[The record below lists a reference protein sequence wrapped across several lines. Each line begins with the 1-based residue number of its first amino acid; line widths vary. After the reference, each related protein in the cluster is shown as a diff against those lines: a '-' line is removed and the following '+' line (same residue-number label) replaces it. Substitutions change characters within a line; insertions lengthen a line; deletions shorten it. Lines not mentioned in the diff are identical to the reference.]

1 MSANAYYIAVEA
13 HGVWHVS
20 DDELLRPRCG
30 DEMVPN
36 LRVPVISEELFR
48 SGYRV
53 CTECDPL
60 AREPV
65 RENDGEAQARAR
77 LVQAVEPRLDEE
89 AA

>member
-1 MSANAYYIAVEA
+1 MSASAYYIAVEA

-30 DEMVPN
+30 DEMIPI

-53 CTECDPL
+53 CTECDPDAVAVPSVDIEEAEDL
-60 AREPV
+60 A
-65 RENDGEAQARAR
+65 
-77 LVQAVEPRLDEE
+77 LVQTRFCVVEEE